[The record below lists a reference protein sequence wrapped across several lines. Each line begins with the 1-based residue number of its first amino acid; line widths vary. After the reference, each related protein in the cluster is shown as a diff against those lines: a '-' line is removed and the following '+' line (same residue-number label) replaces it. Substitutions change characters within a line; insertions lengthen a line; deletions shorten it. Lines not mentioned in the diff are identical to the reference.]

1 MAEIKS
7 KRRRPP
13 KFELIAGNLC
23 LDFIN
28 TLDDRPSEQ
37 PKELLP
43 NYYELA
49 RFGEDT
55 GILTPN
61 QLDFFYERIPLAPED
76 AEETMRRARKLREA
90 LHDIFLAVMNGRKAP
105 QPAMDRLNANLHDA
119 ALHSWYF
126 GMRADQRQ
134 GLARLEAPNFTLPDL
149 NGKKHSHWV
158 IPQKDSNSCG
168 AKALR
173 MALIEMGL
181 GVSRFGRTSVTFDQ
195 VVFCGGRCV
204 ASSQSVSVLEQATRT
219 RIEELTQY
227 FMNHGLIDGVDA
239 AHRVYV
245 AIGHIVQ
252 KQAYILA
259 FSDTFYTLGAALIVA
274 LFAGLLLKKPDR
286 LDAGGAH

>member
-61 QLDFFYERIPLAPED
+61 QLDFFYERIPLSPED

-90 LHDIFLAVMNGRKAP
+90 LHDIFLAVMDGRKAP

-119 ALHSWYF
+119 ALHS
-126 GMRADQRQ
+126 RLVQRD
-134 GLARLEAPNFTLPDL
+134 GRLE
-149 NGKKHSHWV
+149 W
-158 IPQKDSNSCG
+158 
-168 AKALR
+168 
-173 MALIEMGL
+173 
-181 GVSRFGRTSVTFDQ
+181 RFD
-195 VVFCGGRCV
+195 
-204 ASSQSVSVLEQATRT
+204 
-219 RIEELTQY
+219 ELT
-227 FMNHGLIDGVDA
+227 
-239 AHRVYV
+239 
-245 AIGHIVQ
+245 
-252 KQAYILA
+252 
-259 FSDTFYTLGAALIVA
+259 
-274 LFAGLLLKKPDR
+274 
-286 LDAGGAH
+286 